1 MADRSQLFSD
11 IDSLEPERFT
21 QHLAEDVTMRFG
33 NADEVHGRDAVY
45 DVWAGFCEGVDGVSH
60 SGLRRWESDEGTV
73 AEADVTYTKKDGDEG
88 HRSGGDDLPRGRRRH
103 RRLPRLHRPRAAV
116 HLDGIDAVAL
126 RGPLAVLAGVAR
138 EAPHE
143 LGA

>member
-60 SGLRRWESDEGTV
+60 SRLRRWESDAGTV
-73 AEADVTYTKKDGDEG
+73 AEADVTYTKKDGAKVTVPVATIYREG
-88 HRSGGDDLPRGRRRH
+88 DGGIVDYRVFIDL
-103 RRLPRLHRPRAAV
+103 A
-116 HLDGIDAVAL
+116 
-126 RGPLAVLAGVAR
+126 PLFT
-138 EAPHE
+138 
-143 LGA
+143 

>member
-1 MADRSQLFSD
+1 MPDRSQLFSD

-33 NADEVHGRDAVY
+33 NAEEVHGRDAVH

-73 AEADVTYTKKDGDEG
+73 AEADVTYTKKDGGKVTVPVVTIYREG
-88 HRSGGDDLPRGRRRH
+88 DG
-103 RRLPRLHRPRAAV
+103 
-116 HLDGIDAVAL
+116 GIDDYRVFIDL
-126 RGPLAVLAGVAR
+126 TPLFA
-138 EAPHE
+138 E
-143 LGA
+143 